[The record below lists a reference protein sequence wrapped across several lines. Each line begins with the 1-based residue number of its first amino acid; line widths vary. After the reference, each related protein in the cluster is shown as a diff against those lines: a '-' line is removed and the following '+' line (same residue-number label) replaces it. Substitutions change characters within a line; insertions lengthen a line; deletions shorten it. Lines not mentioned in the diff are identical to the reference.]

1 MVEIGLIKIGQGAP
15 KLETMEDYNKTS
27 GTYFGYGGGAICIEL
42 LTQWR
47 NQDDRE
53 RS

>member
-27 GTYFGYGGGAICIEL
+27 GTYFGYDGGGNLHRTFNTVEK
-42 LTQWR
+42 
-47 NQDDRE
+47 
-53 RS
+53 SG